1 MVDVA
6 RKAVIL
12 LAIAF
17 AVFYL
22 VSQPEG
28 AADAVRGAFDAVI
41 AAFDAIARF
50 FGALAN

>member
-12 LAIAF
+12 LAIGF

-28 AADAVRGAFDAVI
+28 AADAVRGAFDAVVS
-41 AAFDAIARF
+41 AFDAVIRF
-50 FGALAN
+50 FDALSD